1 LIESESNQNRFI
13 SHMTYPNARVKKW
26 TKCSM

>member
-1 LIESESNQNRFI
+1 
-13 SHMTYPNARVKKW
+13 MTYPNARVKKW